1 MMNDQQNTGSAGPF
15 KRILFIACVLL
26 AAAGVAWLGYSR
38 AHDTSG
44 AAASKGG
51 RGAKNG
57 PMPVATATAQKG
69 DIKIT
74 VDALGTVTPLATVTL
89 RSQIAGKLDQVNFQ
103 EGQIVKAGDVV
114 AQVDPRPYQLAVTQA
129 EGQLQRDQAIYDGAV
144 RDLKRYTKLVAED
157 SIARLQMDTQQTLV
171 DQYKGVVE
179 TDQAQL
185 GTAKLNLEYTQ
196 ITAPVTGRIGL
207 RQVDIGN
214 YVQVGDANGI
224 AILTQTQPISVV
236 FSLPEDN
243 LQTIMNRMSSGAT
256 LPVDAM
262 DRSQTTQLAEGTL
275 SNVDNQ
281 IDVTTG
287 TVKMR
292 AQFANTDNKLFPNQ
306 FVNVRLLVDTLKDAI
321 VIPRAAVRTG
331 SQGTYVFTV
340 KTDTST
346 VAMTAIT
353 LGPAEAEKIA
363 VTKGVN
369 EGDVIVTDG
378 ADKLKDGD
386 KVLLPGAAP
395 PPDDGKS
402 GTPDGEQ
409 PPPQKDGGDASQKD
423 GQSGQHHR
431 HRQQQ

>member
-1 MMNDQQNTGSAGPF
+1 MMDDQPNTGSAGPL
-15 KRILFIACVLL
+15 KRLLFIACVLL

-44 AAASKGG
+44 AAAFKGG
-51 RGAKNG
+51 RGAKSG
-57 PMPVATATAQKG
+57 PMPVAVATAQKG

-89 RSQIAGKLDQVNFQ
+89 RSQIAGKLEQVNFQ

-129 EGQLQRDQAIYDGAV
+129 EGQLQRDQAIYEGAV

-171 DQYKGVVE
+171 DQYKGIVE
-179 TDQAQL
+179 TDTAQL
-185 GTAKLNLEYTQ
+185 GTARLNLDYTR

-243 LQTIMNRMSSGAT
+243 LQAIMNRMSSGAT
-256 LPVDAM
+256 LPVYAF

-292 AQFANTDNKLFPNQ
+292 AQFDNTDNKLFPNQ
-306 FVNVRLLVDTLKDAI
+306 FVNVRLLVDTLKDAV

-340 KTDTST
+340 KTDTSA

-363 VTKGVN
+363 VTKGIK

-386 KVLLPGAAP
+386 KVLLPGAQP
-395 PPDDGKS
+395 PADDGKP
-402 GTPDGEQ
+402 GADGEQ
-409 PPPQKDGGDASQKD
+409 QPQKDGGDTSQKD
-423 GQSGQHHR
+423 GGNGQHHR